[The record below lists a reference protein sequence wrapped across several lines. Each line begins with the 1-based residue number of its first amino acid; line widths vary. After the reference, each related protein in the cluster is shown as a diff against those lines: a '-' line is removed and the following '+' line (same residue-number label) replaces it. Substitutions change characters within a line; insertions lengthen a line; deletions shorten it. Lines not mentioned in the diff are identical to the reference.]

1 MLIKILYSSFQ
12 NTDLDYQLHQREI
25 TNVVVAGLESNTC
38 FEATSRYAYE
48 LYVLPYINIDTC

>member
-1 MLIKILYSSFQ
+1 MKIVSSFQ

-25 TNVVVAGLESNTC
+25 THVVVAGLESNTC

-48 LYVLPYINIDTC
+48 L